1 MAIQS
6 TGIGSNLDVNSII
19 TKLMQVEAQPLTSLA
34 TKEASYQAKLTAYGT
49 LSSALS
55 SFQSSVTSLSSIA
68 TFQNLSANTGD
79 SSIATATTTSSAVA
93 GTYNVNITKLAQA
106 QSISSAGQAATNTT
120 IGSGTSSTISIQFGT
135 ISGGSSTNGTY
146 TGATFT
152 QDANQALAEITIDST
167 NNTLQGIRDAINAAN
182 KGVTA
187 SIVGD
192 GNATV
197 PYHLVLT
204 SAKTG
209 ASSSMKISVTGDGD
223 LQNLLNYDPA
233 ATQNLKEVTT
243 AQSAN
248 LTVNGIAISSESNSV
263 SGVIQGATLNLA
275 KAGSTTISLSNNVS
289 GVQSSVNGFVKAY
302 NDLQSALKSLTGYD
316 ATTKRGGILQGDST
330 AVGIQNQVRN
340 ILNSSVNGLGGGI
353 TTLSAIGVTTQKD
366 GTLAVDSSKLT
377 KALNSNFSD
386 IGGLF
391 STFGKSTDSLISY
404 AGASNATQQGSYA
417 VNISALATKGSITGD
432 LDLTAGSTSIA
443 AGTKIKV
450 TIDGTTADVSL
461 AEGTYTSSELS
472 TLLQSTI
479 NGNSTFSAAGLK
491 VNASITGSGYLKLT
505 SESYGSSSIVSLADV
520 SGTTISNITGTV
532 SAGNTGT
539 NVTGTIN
546 GQAATGSGQLLIGA
560 SGSKAEG
567 MQLLINGGTTGD
579 RGTINF
585 SRGFASQLSTYLSNA
600 TSTAGTIQSS
610 KDTLNK
616 NIKFLGEQRT
626 ILNSRLTD
634 TEARYRA
641 QFTAL
646 DRVISNLNTTSAFLT
661 QQLSA
666 LNGSSTK

>member
-275 KAGSTTISLSNNVS
+275 KAGSTTISLNNNVS

-340 ILNSSVNGLGGGI
+340 ILNSSVNGLGGGV

-432 LDLTAGSTSIA
+432 LDLTAGSTNIA

-491 VNASITGSGYLKLT
+491 VNASITGSGFLKLT

>member
-316 ATTKRGGILQGDST
+316 ATTKKGGILQGDST

-450 TIDGTTADVSL
+450 TIDGTTADVTL
-461 AEGTYTSSELS
+461 AEGTYTSSALS
-472 TLLQSTI
+472 TMLQSTI

>member
-6 TGIGSNLDVNSII
+6 TGLGSNLDVNSII

-55 SFQSSVTSLSSIA
+55 SFQSSVASLSSIS
-68 TFQNLSANTGD
+68 TFQSLSANSSD
-79 SSIATATTTSSAVA
+79 SSIATATTTSSAVS
-93 GTYNVNITKLAQA
+93 GTYNVNVTKLAQS

-135 ISGGSSTNGTY
+135 ISGGTSSNGVY

-152 QDANQALAEITIDST
+152 QDANQALGQITIDST

-182 KGVTA
+182 KGVNA

-192 GNATV
+192 GNATN

-209 ASSSMKISVTGDGD
+209 ATSSMKISVTGDAA

-248 LTVNGIAISSESNSV
+248 LTVNGIAISSESNAVTSV
-263 SGVIQGATLNLA
+263 VQGATLNLA
-275 KAGSTTISLSNNVS
+275 KVGSTTISLSNNVS

-302 NDLQSALKSLTGYD
+302 NDLQTALKTLTGYD
-316 ATTKRGGILQGDST
+316 DKAKKGGILQGDAT

-353 TTLSAIGVTTQKD
+353 TTLSAIGVSTQKD

-377 KALNSNFSD
+377 KALNSNFTD

-391 STFGKSTDSLISY
+391 STFGKSSDSLINY

-432 LDLTAGSTSIA
+432 LDLSAASTTIA

-450 TIDGTTADVSL
+450 TIDGTSADVSL
-461 AEGTYTSSELS
+461 TEGTYTASQL
-472 TLLQSTI
+472 TTMLQSTI
-479 NGNSTFSAAGLK
+479 NGNTTFSAAGLK
-491 VNASITGSGYLKLT
+491 VNATITGSGFLKLG
-505 SESYGSSSIVSLADV
+505 SESYGSSSVVSLANV
-520 SGTTISNITGTV
+520 SGTTISNLTGTV
-532 SAGNTGT
+532 NTGTTGT
-539 NVTGTIN
+539 NVMGTIN

-585 SRGFASQLSTYLSNA
+585 SRGFASQLSTFLSNA

-610 KDTLNK
+610 KDAINK
-616 NIKFLGEQRT
+616 NIKFIGDQRSV
-626 ILNSRLTD
+626 LNSRLTD

-646 DRVISNLNTTSAFLT
+646 DRVISNLNNTSAFLT
-661 QQLSA
+661 QQLAA